1 MQDLLEHN
9 QDDERIALL
18 VHAFNNVDEAI
29 FLADEDAKFVR
40 VNEKACQSLGYTR
53 KELLSMQIFDIDPD
67 FTREHWEEYK
77 DARAVGSPSVTL
89 ETRHQTKDGRIFSV
103 EVRVSSI
110 PYQGKNYNM
119 SLVRDISERKAKDKE
134 NSLLNHALNH
144 VQEAVWLIGQDA
156 KIHYVNEK
164 ACHETGLAREKLLT
178 LTITDVDPDFPSER
192 WSEHWQNLQ
201 AKRAITLE
209 SSLQTKDG
217 HIFPIEVNA
226 NYFEFGGE
234 SYNLAFSRDI
244 SERKATENRLALLNY
259 ALDHVGEAAWLID
272 ENTKFHYNNA
282 EASRA
287 IGYSREELLELGVP
301 DIDPLYQLEVW
312 PEHWQDLK
320 ANGSLTFE
328 SLHKTKEGRIF
339 PVEIN
344 ANYFEFDG
352 TGYNL
357 ALIRDIT
364 ERKATEKQLNLLN
377 FALDHVKEAVWLGDE
392 NGKIQYVN
400 QEACHSTGY
409 TRDELLQLSVSDVGA
424 DFPIESWIIHWQELK
439 ASNAIRLEIDHK
451 TKDGHIF
458 PVEVNAS
465 YFEFEGQGYNLAL
478 SHDITERKQAQE
490 ALQRSEEL
498 LAEAQHIAHIGSW
511 EVDFTSGQLVWS
523 DETYRIWEINKSQ
536 FGATVEAFYDTIHPE
551 DVEKVATAYNESVA
565 NKTSYQIEHRLLFPD
580 GRIKYIAERGEP
592 FLDENG
598 NIFRFVGTAMDIT
611 EQQRVKETLEFVA
624 QRGWKESGESFLHAL
639 AQYLGQLFGVDY
651 IVIDKLGASPTEAE
665 TVALYVKGDIVPN
678 MIYDLKGTP
687 CDGVMNGKLCIHA
700 KNVQQLFPDDHLL
713 VEMQVESYAGLP
725 LWNTNGEVIGLIAV
739 MDTKPMNDISF
750 ITSIVQLVATSVAAE
765 LERQHSEQVLF
776 DAHHFLKQIVNTLA
790 DPVFVKDRQH
800 RWILLNQAFCEFI
813 GHSREELS
821 GKSDYDFFPKEQ
833 ADVFWQKDELVFS
846 SNEENINEENLT
858 DADGNLRT
866 IITKKTCYTDSNGQQ
881 FLVGIITDIT
891 ERKHMENELAAREEQ
906 FRVLA
911 ETLPSPVCRFDK
923 ECRRIYVNPITE
935 KITGIPAK
943 ELLYKKASDSSP
955 LNADELKKVEQTIE
969 LVLKTGA
976 PQTGDVLFKVPVT
989 EQIYYFH
996 NSYAPEFDA
1005 KGEVTSVIV
1014 ISHDITERKKMEE
1027 KLRQREQEF
1036 RILVETSPAPII
1048 RYDTN
1053 CRRIYV
1059 NPAVETMSGKTKEQ
1073 LLTHTPTQ
1081 GTLLDKHVTNEVERV
1096 LQYVIKTGRATEG
1109 EAELVLADGQT
1120 RYFYNRYAP
1129 ELDANGNV
1137 ISVVLMGHDIT
1148 ELKLIEHQFATR
1160 EREFRMLAENM
1171 PDNLLRYNA
1180 LGRVCYMNSSMK
1192 SSLTQ
1197 KHLPTM
1203 GKTLIESFPND
1214 EKAAQCH
1221 RNVKHV
1227 IATGENFEHD
1237 IALDWN
1243 GKKQIHHVRFVP
1255 ERDRNGE
1262 IVGVLSISRDI
1273 TESKHMEEEL
1283 AAREQQFRSLA
1294 ENMPDHLS
1302 RYDRQGRVI
1311 YMNPALIASLV
1322 PEMLPTIGMTI
1333 IERFPNDDMAIVSHK
1348 TIEHVITTGEEYEV
1362 ELILPNPLGKM
1373 RNHHIRYVAEYDLN
1387 GDIIGVIA
1395 IGRDITERK
1404 RIEQEMHYHA
1414 SYDTLTG
1421 LPNRRMFN
1429 NRLRVEI
1436 LKAER
1441 SQIRVALLFI
1451 DLDNF
1456 KEVNDMLGHET
1467 GDHLLVEAAKRIQS
1481 CVRETDTVAR
1491 LGGDEFVA
1499 ILPEAGLIPPLER
1512 IAAAIID
1519 ALAKPFQFGE
1529 HIIYISGSIG
1539 IAVYPNDATDVDALM
1554 GCADQAMYAAKELG
1568 KNSFNFFTRSMQ
1580 EQAHERLMLIN
1591 NLRLAIENEQLHM
1604 YYQPIVDVSTGKIV
1618 KAEALIRWIHPT
1630 LGMISPAVFI
1640 PLAEETNLIQEIG
1653 TWVFHQAA
1661 HTAQQWNLENDDDGH
1676 LKISINMSP
1685 RQLLKG
1691 DGDHM
1696 AIEFLQ
1702 KMNINPN
1709 FVVIEITEG
1718 VLLDNSALILEK
1730 LERLQAAG
1738 IELSLDD
1745 FGTGYSAIAYL
1756 KKFNLDYLKIDRSFV
1771 KDLETEES
1779 DVAIAEAIVVMAHRL
1794 GLKIVAEGVET
1805 QGQRDLLETAGC
1817 EYIQGYFY
1825 AKPMPKGEFLA
1836 FTI

>member
-1 MQDLLEHN
+1 MQDLLERH
-9 QDDERIALL
+9 ALL
-18 VHAFNNVDEAI
+18 VHAFDNVEEAI
-29 FLADEDAKFVR
+29 FLIDENAQFFL
-40 VNEKACQSLGYTR
+40 VNEKACRSLGYTR
-53 KELLSMQIFDIDPD
+53 EELLTMQIFDIDPD
-67 FTREHWEEYK
+67 FTPEHWEHL
-77 DARAVGSPSVTL
+77 RRQVTDRTLSMIL
-89 ETRHQTKDGRIFSV
+89 ETRHKRKDGHIFPV
-103 EVRVSSI
+103 EVSA
-110 PYQGKNYNM
+110 NYISYHGRNYDM
-119 SLVRDISERKAKDKE
+119 ALVRDISERKATEKQLR
-134 NSLLNHALNH
+134 LLNHALDN
-144 VQEAVWLIGQDA
+144 V
-156 KIHYVNEK
+156 
-164 ACHETGLAREKLLT
+164 REF
-178 LTITDVDPDFPSER
+178 V
-192 WSEHWQNLQ
+192 
-201 AKRAITLE
+201 
-209 SSLQTKDG
+209 
-217 HIFPIEVNA
+217 
-226 NYFEFGGE
+226 
-234 SYNLAFSRDI
+234 
-244 SERKATENRLALLNY
+244 
-259 ALDHVGEAAWLID
+259 WLID
-272 ENTKFHYNNA
+272 ENAKFQYNNA
-282 EASRA
+282 EACHTL
-287 IGYSREELLELGVP
+287 GYTREELLTLSVS
-301 DIDPLYQLEVW
+301 DINPEYQLETW
-312 PEHWQDLK
+312 PEHWQYVK

-328 SLHKTKEGRIF
+328 SYNRTKDGQVFPVEINANYFEFDGESYNLAFVRDITERKETEKQLRLLNYALDNIKESVWLLDGNAKIHYVNEEACREIGRTREELLSLTIPDIDPDYQWENWDEHWQELAASGAIVFETVHKSKEGVVFPVQVNSTHFDFDDKEYILSLSHDISERKATEKQLNLLHFALDHVKESVWLIDERGKIQYVNQETCRATGYTYDELLQLSVTDIGADFPIESWFIHWHELKESGAIRLEVDHKTKDGHIF

-352 TGYNL
+352 
-357 ALIRDIT
+357 
-364 ERKATEKQLNLLN
+364 K
-377 FALDHVKEAVWLGDE
+377 
-392 NGKIQYVN
+392 
-400 QEACHSTGY
+400 S
-409 TRDELLQLSVSDVGA
+409 
-424 DFPIESWIIHWQELK
+424 
-439 ASNAIRLEIDHK
+439 
-451 TKDGHIF
+451 
-458 PVEVNAS
+458 
-465 YFEFEGQGYNLAL
+465 YNLAL
-478 SHDITERKQAQE
+478 SHDISEQREAQE
-490 ALQRSEEL
+490 ALERSEGL

-511 EVDFTSGQLVWS
+511 EVDFTNGQLVWS

-536 FGATVEAFYDTIHPE
+536 FGATVEAFYETIHPE
-551 DVEKVATAYNESVA
+551 DIEKVATAYNESVA

-611 EQQRVKETLEFVA
+611 EQQRVKETLEFIA
-624 QRGWKESGESFLHAL
+624 QRGWKESSESFLHAL
-639 AQYLGQLFGVDY
+639 AQYLAQTFGVDY
-651 IVIDKLGASPTEAE
+651 VIIDKLGSDITQAE
-665 TVALYVKGDIVPN
+665 TVALYVKGEIIPN
-678 MIYDLKGTP
+678 MLYDLKDTP
-687 CDGVMNGKLCIHA
+687 CNGVMNGKLCCHP
-700 KNVQQLFPDDHLL
+700 KNVQQLFPDDLLL
-713 VEMQVESYAGLP
+713 VEMQAESYAGLP

-739 MDTKPMNDISF
+739 MDTKPMNDVAF
-750 ITSIVQLVATSVAAE
+750 IASILQLVATSVSAE
-765 LERQHSEQVLF
+765 LERQHSEQIL
-776 DAHHFLKQIVNTLA
+776 
-790 DPVFVKDRQH
+790 RQ
-800 RWILLNQAFCEFI
+800 
-813 GHSREELS
+813 S
-821 GKSDYDFFPKEQ
+821 EQ
-833 ADVFWQKDELVFS
+833 
-846 SNEENINEENLT
+846 
-858 DADGNLRT
+858 
-866 IITKKTCYTDSNGQQ
+866 
-881 FLVGIITDIT
+881 
-891 ERKHMENELAAREEQ
+891 Q

-911 ETLPSPVCRFDK
+911 ETLPSPVFRFDK
-923 ECRRIYVNPITE
+923 ECRYIYANPIAE
-935 KITGIPAK
+935 KISGISA
-943 ELLYKKASDSSP
+943 EALLYKKASDSSS
-955 LNADELKKVEQTIE
+955 LNGDEMKKVEQTIQR
-969 LVLKTGA
+969 VLETGQ
-976 PQTGDVLFKVPVT
+976 PQEEDVLFRVPT
-989 EQIYYFH
+989 TGQIYYFH
-996 NSYAPEFDA
+996 NNYAPEFDA
-1005 KGEVTSVIV
+1005 NGDVASVTV

-1036 RILVETSPAPII
+1036 RILVETSPSPII

-1059 NPAVETMSGKTKEQ
+1059 NPAVEKMSGKTSVE
-1073 LLTHTPTQ
+1073 LLAHTPTQ

-1137 ISVVLMGHDIT
+1137 ISVVLIGHDIT
-1148 ELKLIEHQFATR
+1148 ELKLIENQFATR

-1214 EKAAQCH
+1214 EKAIEAH
-1221 RNVKHV
+1221 RIVEH
-1227 IATGENFEHD
+1227 ILETGENFEYETV
-1237 IALDWN
+1237 IDWN
-1243 GKKQIHHVRFVP
+1243 GTRQIYHVRFVP

-1441 SQIRVALLFI
+1441 SQIRVALLFV

-1539 IAVYPNDATDVDALM
+1539 IAVYPQDATDVDALM

-1661 HTAQQWNLENDDDGH
+1661 HTAQQWNLE
-1676 LKISINMSP
+1676 
-1685 RQLLKG
+1685 
-1691 DGDHM
+1691 
-1696 AIEFLQ
+1696 
-1702 KMNINPN
+1702 
-1709 FVVIEITEG
+1709 
-1718 VLLDNSALILEK
+1718 
-1730 LERLQAAG
+1730 
-1738 IELSLDD
+1738 
-1745 FGTGYSAIAYL
+1745 
-1756 KKFNLDYLKIDRSFV
+1756 
-1771 KDLETEES
+1771 
-1779 DVAIAEAIVVMAHRL
+1779 
-1794 GLKIVAEGVET
+1794 
-1805 QGQRDLLETAGC
+1805 
-1817 EYIQGYFY
+1817 
-1825 AKPMPKGEFLA
+1825 
-1836 FTI
+1836 